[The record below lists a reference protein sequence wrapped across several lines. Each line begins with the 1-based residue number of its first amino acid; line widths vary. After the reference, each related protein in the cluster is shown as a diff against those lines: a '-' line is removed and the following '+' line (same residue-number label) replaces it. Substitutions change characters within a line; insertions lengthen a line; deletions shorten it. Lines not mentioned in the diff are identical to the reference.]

1 MQEWWAALVAE
12 VVRVVLLPGLAQDLV
27 AGGAPGAEA
36 QVPGLMAIII
46 AFTAVFAA
54 LSTVVAG
61 RGGATD
67 ARRGLARV
75 RAGVFRA
82 LAVRLAFLP
91 LRDPD
96 AKGRRRPRA
105 PGRAALTSA

>member
-1 MQEWWAALVAE
+1 MQEWWAALTAE
-12 VVRVVLLPGLAQDLV
+12 VIRLVLLPGLAQDLV
-27 AGGAPGAEA
+27 AGGAPGPES
-36 QVPGLMAIII
+36 QVSGLVAIVL
-46 AFTAVFAA
+46 AFTALLAA
-54 LSTVVAG
+54 LSAVVAG

-67 ARRGLARV
+67 AHRGLARV

-105 PGRAALTSA
+105 PGFAGLASA